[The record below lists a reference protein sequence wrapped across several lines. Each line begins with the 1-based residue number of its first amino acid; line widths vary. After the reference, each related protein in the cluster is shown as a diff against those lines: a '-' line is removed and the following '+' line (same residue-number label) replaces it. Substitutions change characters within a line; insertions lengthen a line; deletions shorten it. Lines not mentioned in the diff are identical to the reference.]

1 MIVEDRRATLLL
13 ALLPLLVAASA
24 PGPPFARSEARAPC
38 EAHDPLRRPF
48 FGDLHVHT
56 RYSLDASTQGTRTR
70 PRDAYRFASGEP
82 LGLGP
87 FAADGTPERR
97 VRLRRPL
104 DFAAVTDH
112 AELFGE
118 GSICNTRGARGHDS
132 LVCRIYRGWPRLAF
146 FFMNSRGSPRFGFCG
161 PDGRHCVEAGA
172 GPWREMQDAAEESY
186 DRSGACSFTSF
197 VGYEWT
203 KVVNRADN
211 LHRNVIFRNARVP
224 ELPASAIDAPTP
236 RLLWDALDA
245 GCRDAAPGCEAL
257 VIPHNPNLSGGNM
270 FRTAI
275 LDDGSPF
282 TAAYARRRA
291 AFEPLV
297 EIMQHK
303 GDSECRPGAGT
314 EDELCSFET
323 LPYDSFLGRF
333 ARYARR
339 PAAAINFTR
348 TAQGEGL
355 VQWTRLGVN
364 PFAFGVIA
372 STDTHLGTPGL
383 TLEDDYPGHGGAGI
397 PIGETLPA
405 GLLDPIEYNPGG
417 LAVIWAEE
425 NSRDALFAALR
436 RRETYGTSGPRIVL
450 RLFAGFDYPEHLCGA
465 ADFAARGYAGG
476 VPMGGDLPAP
486 PRAGA
491 APTLAV
497 WALRD
502 PGPPGRPGA
511 PLQRLQII
519 KLHVEDGEARE
530 RVIDVAGAD
539 DGAGVDTATCETWGT
554 GADQLCAVWRDPD
567 FDPDAA
573 ALYYARVV
581 ENPTCRWSAWV
592 CNAAGVDCDDLRSV
606 TTGYEPCCDPDF
618 PKSVQER
625 AWSSPIW
632 YTPGGA
638 LGPAA
643 ESASRHSR

>member
-1 MIVEDRRATLLL
+1 VRVPGLL
-13 ALLPLLVAASA
+13 ALLPLLVAAGA
-24 PGPPFARSEARAPC
+24 TPPSFERSEARAQC
-38 EAHDPLRRPF
+38 ESHESLRRPF

-70 PRDAYRFASGEP
+70 PRDAYRFARGEP
-82 LGLGP
+82 LGLAP
-87 FAADGTPERR
+87 FAADGSPGRR
-97 VRLRRPL
+97 VQLRRPL

-118 GSICNTRGARGHDS
+118 VSICNTGGALGYHS
-132 LVCRIYRGWPRLAF
+132 HVCRIYRGWPRLAF
-146 FFMNSRGSPRFGFCG
+146 FFMNTRGSPRFSFCG
-161 PDGRHCVEAGA
+161 PDGRHCVEAGS
-172 GPWREMQDAAEESY
+172 GPWREMQEAAEESY
-186 DRSGACSFTSF
+186 DRSSACRFTSF

-203 KVVNRADN
+203 KVVNQGEN
-211 LHRNVIFRNARVP
+211 LHRNVIFRNAKVP
-224 ELPASAIDAPTP
+224 ELPASALAAPTP
-236 RLLWDALDA
+236 RRLWDALDA
-245 GCRDAAPGCEAL
+245 DCRDAAPGCEAV
-257 VIPHNPNLSGGNM
+257 VIPHNSNLSGGNM
-270 FRTAI
+270 FRTSV
-275 LDDGSPF
+275 LEDGSPF
-282 TAAYARRRA
+282 TATYARRRA

-303 GDSECRPGAGT
+303 GDSECRQGTGT
-314 EDELCSFET
+314 EDELCGFEA
-323 LPYDSFLGRF
+323 LPYDSFFGRF
-333 ARYARR
+333 ASYARR
-339 PAAAINFTR
+339 PATAINFTR

-355 VQWTRLGVN
+355 VQLTRLGVN

-372 STDTHLGTPGL
+372 STDTHLGAPGL

-417 LAVIWAEE
+417 LAVLWAEE

-436 RRETYGTSGPRIVL
+436 RREAYGTSGPRIVL
-450 RLFAGFDYPEHLCGA
+450 RLFGGFDYPEDLCGA
-465 ADFAARGYAGG
+465 ADFAERGYAGG
-476 VPMGGDLPAP
+476 VPMGGDLPP
-486 PRAGA
+486 LPRSGA

-530 RVIDVAGAD
+530 RVIDVAGRD
-539 DGAGVDTATCETWGT
+539 DGAGVDTSTCETIGS

-567 FDPDAA
+567 FDPDAP

-581 ENPTCRWSAWV
+581 ENPTCRWSTWV
-592 CNAAGVDCDDLRSV
+592 CNAAGVDCDDPGSV
-606 TTGYEPCCDPDF
+606 TTGYEPCCDPGF
-618 PKSVQER
+618 PKTIQER

-632 YTPGGA
+632 FTPGRR
-638 LGPAA
+638 AA
-643 ESASRHSR
+643 EPGDG